1 MSVLEMVV
9 LIVVVGCIAGVI
21 NNYIKAARD
30 RGGEDLDDIFDRLEQ
45 LDDLENRVRVLEAV
59 VTEENYDLK
68 KQFKSLESD

>member
-21 NNYIKAARD
+21 NNYIKATRD